1 MLGPSLGGV
10 TLRWSRFLNSQN
22 SARFRSHSTDFQE
35 TEPGSTPLSAG
46 REKPGA
52 VMWTLLA
59 YGIAA
64 ILIPTIVVLA
74 LFRLA
79 HLRRAEDLPPA
90 YIDEW
95 ASSHEL
101 RTPK

>member
-1 MLGPSLGGV
+1 VVTISELPKTQRGSGRIALIFGKPSP
-10 TLRWSRFLNSQN
+10 
-22 SARFRSHSTDFQE
+22 ARAVITGAR
-35 TEPGSTPLSAG
+35 
-46 REKPGA
+46 KPGA

-79 HLRRAEDLPPA
+79 RLRRAEDVPPA

-101 RTPK
+101 QTPK

>member
-1 MLGPSLGGV
+1 
-10 TLRWSRFLNSQN
+10 
-22 SARFRSHSTDFQE
+22 
-35 TEPGSTPLSAG
+35 
-46 REKPGA
+46 
-52 VMWTLLA
+52 MWTLLA

-79 HLRRAEDLPPA
+79 RLRRAEDVPPA

-101 RTPK
+101 QTPK